1 MNTYLLEYKT
11 VLLVENNPD
20 DEALTLRAFQRND
33 LRCRIV
39 TARSGAEAMHYLLRS
54 GSEPDEI
61 GTHFE
66 PDLIL
71 LDLKLPQMS
80 GFEVLRR
87 IREHERTKLVPVVVL
102 SSSREPQDIQRSYSL
117 GANSYIQ
124 KSIDLIEFSRTIQLV
139 VEYWLHI
146 NQVPPKI

>member
-20 DEALTLRAFQRND
+20 DEALTLRAFQQND

-39 TARSGAEAMHYLLRS
+39 TARSGIEAIRYLLRS
-54 GSEPDEI
+54 ASEQDDIGS
-61 GTHFE
+61 TFE

-87 IREHERTKLVPVVVL
+87 IRAHDRTKLVPVVVL
-102 SSSREPQDIQRSYSL
+102 SSSREPKDIQRSYML

-124 KSIDLIEFSRTIQLV
+124 KSIDLNEFSNTIHLL

-146 NQVPPKI
+146 NQLPPKI